1 MLSEYDL
8 FSPVIVLF
16 LPWCLQGLGPS
27 TARTNSTPLGN
38 GRGSSRQRVLMGGA
52 GVLGGGPAT
61 PGSNAGMIYSGGH
74 SGEFSV
80 HHSNSNGRIGRN
92 MAAAQSVATSLLRG
106 VLSGFAGASH
116 KHLAS
121 QPLESKRDSTNR
133 QRVNGDPN
141 HAGIVSPH
149 SGGGVSHSPAVE
161 QGILFDQW
169 FRSIDYI
176 VSILSTY
183 PILLIRYIHA
193 VDQYLLSSNPL
204 NAFYQYIPYP
214 HTLSPHLIINTYHQ
228 QKKMRSLAFLNR
240 LVVVC
245 YITPGNTPY

>member
-1 MLSEYDL
+1 MTLFCNVMLSEYDL
-8 FSPVIVLF
+8 FFNVIVLF
-16 LPWCLQGLGPS
+16 LTCCLQGLGPSTS
-27 TARTNSTPLGN
+27 TARTNSTPLGT

-61 PGSNAGMIYSGGH
+61 PGSNIGMIYSGGH

-80 HHSNSNGRIGRN
+80 NHSNSNGRIGRN

-121 QPLESKRDSTNR
+121 QPLESKRDATHR

-141 HAGIVSPH
+141 HAGIVSPY

-161 QGILFDQW
+161 QGTIPCSSSTLF
-169 FRSIDYI
+169 F
-176 VSILSTY
+176 
-183 PILLIRYIHA
+183 
-193 VDQYLLSSNPL
+193 
-204 NAFYQYIPYP
+204 
-214 HTLSPHLIINTYHQ
+214 IN
-228 QKKMRSLAFLNR
+228 
-240 LVVVC
+240 
-245 YITPGNTPY
+245 